1 MGGAEGNCQILDCSN
16 HTGITFIKHIEIE
29 MIKQKNNKPQ
39 IYTDLIKEINI
50 LVSESLWLN
59 IFYEFEK

>member
-1 MGGAEGNCQILDCSN
+1 
-16 HTGITFIKHIEIE
+16 